1 MSYWH
6 IQIVCVLFLK
16 KQTKQIQLQLYS
28 DDLIKLGKQ
37 CIGKKVHKYTHKG
50 SNKVPLIII
59 ESISLHT
66 IHFRF
71 YPFFVLPLALT
82 GLT

>member
-1 MSYWH
+1 MTLLNL
-6 IQIVCVLFLK
+6 VNNV
-16 KQTKQIQLQLYS
+16 
-28 DDLIKLGKQ
+28 
-37 CIGKKVHKYTHKG
+37 GKKVHKYTHKG

-59 ESISLHT
+59 ESVSLHT

>member
-1 MSYWH
+1 MTLLNL
-6 IQIVCVLFLK
+6 VNNV
-16 KQTKQIQLQLYS
+16 
-28 DDLIKLGKQ
+28 
-37 CIGKKVHKYTHKG
+37 GKKVHKYTHKG

-59 ESISLHT
+59 ESVSLHT

-71 YPFFVLPLALT
+71 HPFFVLPLALT